1 MTRAA
6 QDERSRSRAA
16 TAADRDRLV
25 AFGMSTA
32 VVARGVGLI
41 APLIITPVCFRY
53 LGDQRYGL
61 WMAVTALTAMAW
73 FTDLGLGNGLL
84 TRLGQLADD
93 EKQQARE
100 ISSAYATVLTVAA
113 VLFGGLL
120 VVNPLIPW
128 ADLFGVG
135 DPAIAAEAPILVLM
149 CFGGFALYM
158 PLSLIQRVQYARG
171 QTVLSNLWQTA
182 GALVSVVG
190 VLAAIAADL
199 SPLLVVGCAVF
210 AIPLTSAVNNL
221 VFFGLQARSIA
232 PRPRLINRA
241 TLTALLG
248 LGLRFF
254 VLTTIA
260 TVANNLDSPLIA
272 STLGLEQAAHFALVS
287 KLFAVVTMFVGLVGM
302 TVWPLNGAALV
313 DGDVSWVRRNTR
325 RMILLNT
332 VIVALIG
339 CGLVAWGHEILTLW
353 VGSADEGLV
362 PTAVFGWLAVWTLL
376 IAMAYPMTMAQNS
389 VGLLRPQFIGWLTF
403 LPLATGLKVWG
414 LHEIG
419 LVAVPAAAS
428 LAYLVTMIP
437 AVIIGYR
444 RTLRDFGRLG
454 RRPAPTAPSPSDPG
468 GHPDAP

>member
-6 QDERSRSRAA
+6 AKERSGPA
-16 TAADRDRLV
+16 TGADRDRLV

-32 VVARGVGLI
+32 VVARAVGLI

-73 FTDLGLGNGLL
+73 LTDLGLGSGLL
-84 TRLGQLADD
+84 TRLGQLAGDQP
-93 EKQQARE
+93 QQARE
-100 ISSAYATVLTVAA
+100 ISSAYASVFTVAA
-113 VLFGGLL
+113 ALFGGLL
-120 VVNPLIPW
+120 LVNPLIPW
-128 ADLFGVG
+128 ADLFGVT
-135 DPAIAAEAPILVLM
+135 DPAIAGEAPTLVLM

-182 GALVSVVG
+182 GALVSVAG
-190 VLAAIAADL
+190 VLAAIAGDL
-199 SPLLVVGCAVF
+199 PPLVVVGFAVF
-210 AIPLTSAVNNL
+210 AIPATSAVNNL
-221 VFFGLQARSIA
+221 VFFGFQSRGIA

-241 TLTALLG
+241 TLTGLLR

-272 STLGLEQAAHFALVS
+272 STLGLQQAAHFALVS

-302 TVWPLNGAALV
+302 TVWPVNGAALTS
-313 DGDVSWVRRNTR
+313 GDVPWVRRNTR
-325 RMILLNT
+325 RMILVNI
-332 VIVALIG
+332 VIVATIG
-339 CGLVAWGHEILTLW
+339 LGLLAWGQEVLTIW
-353 VGSADEGLV
+353 VGGADQEWV
-362 PTAVFGWLAVWTLL
+362 PKAVFGWLGLWTLL
-376 IAMAYPMTMAQNS
+376 VAMAVPMTMAQNS
-389 VGLLRPQFIGWLTF
+389 VGLLRPQLVGWLTF

-414 LHEIG
+414 LHEFG

-428 LAYLVTMIP
+428 LAYLVTMGP

-444 RTLRDFGRLG
+444 RTLRDFARDPE
-454 RRPAPTAPSPSDPG
+454 RSPFDTPLSSDRG
-468 GHPDAP
+468 GSPDAP

>member
-6 QDERSRSRAA
+6 SGQRSPSAA
-16 TAADRDRLV
+16 GAERDRLV

-32 VVARGVGLI
+32 VLARSIGLI

-84 TRLGQLADD
+84 TRLGQLADN
-93 EKQQARE
+93 ERQQSRE

-113 VLFGGLL
+113 LLFGGLL
-120 VVNPLIPW
+120 LVNPLIPW
-128 ADLFGVG
+128 ATLFGVV
-135 DPAIAAEAPILVLM
+135 DPAIAAEAPVLVLM
-149 CFGGFALYM
+149 CFGAFALYM

-182 GALVSVVG
+182 GALVSVAL
-190 VLAAIAADL
+190 VLAAIAAEL
-199 SPLLVVGCAVF
+199 SPLVVVGCAVF

-221 VFFGLQARSIA
+221 VFFGVQARSIA
-232 PRPRLINRA
+232 PRPGLIDRT
-241 TLTALLG
+241 TLTALLR

-260 TVANNLDSPLIA
+260 TIANNLDSPLIA
-272 STLGLEQAAHFALVS
+272 STLGLEQAAHFALVN
-287 KLFAVVTMFVGLVGM
+287 KLFAVVTMFVGLVGL
-302 TVWPLNGAALV
+302 TVWPVNGAALV
-313 DGDVSWVRRNTR
+313 QGDVSWVRRNTR
-325 RMILLNT
+325 RMILINT
-332 VIVALIG
+332 VIVAIIG
-339 CGLVAWGHEILTLW
+339 CGLVAWGHEVLTVW
-353 VGSADEGLV
+353 VGTANPEVV

-389 VGLLRPQFIGWLTF
+389 VGILRPQFFGWLTF

-414 LHEIG
+414 LHELG

-428 LAYLVTMIP
+428 LAYLATMVP
-437 AVIIGYR
+437 AVIVGYR
-444 RTLRDFGRLG
+444 RTIRNFTRFGNPTSTNT
-454 RRPAPTAPSPSDPG
+454 PAPSDRG
-468 GHPDAP
+468 GTPDAV

>member
-6 QDERSRSRAA
+6 SSERSGPAA
-16 TAADRDRLV
+16 GAERDRLI

-32 VVARGVGLI
+32 VVARGIGLI

-53 LGDQRYGL
+53 LGDERYGL

-84 TRLGQLADD
+84 TRLGQLAGD
-93 EKQQARE
+93 ERQQARE
-100 ISSAYATVLTVAA
+100 ISSAYATVLSVAA
-113 VLFGGLL
+113 LLFGGLL
-120 VVNPLIPW
+120 LVNPLIPW
-128 ADLFGVG
+128 AELFDVA
-135 DPAIAAEAPILVLM
+135 DPATAAEAPVLVLM

-182 GALVSVVG
+182 GALVSVAA
-190 VLAAIAADL
+190 VLAAIAAEL
-199 SPLLVVGCAVF
+199 SPMLVVGCAVF

-221 VFFGLQARSIA
+221 VFFGVQARSIA
-232 PRPRLINRA
+232 PRPGLIDRA
-241 TLTALLG
+241 TLTALLR

-287 KLFAVVTMFVGLVGM
+287 KLFAVVTMFVGLVGL
-302 TVWPLNGAALV
+302 TVWPVNGAALV
-313 DGDVSWVRRNTR
+313 DGDVAWVRRNTR
-325 RMILLNT
+325 RMILVNT
-332 VIVALIG
+332 VIVAVIG
-339 CGLVAWGHEILTLW
+339 CGLVAWGHQVLTLW
-353 VGSADEGLV
+353 VGSADPQLA

-389 VGLLRPQFIGWLTF
+389 VGLLRPQFVGWLTF

-428 LAYLVTMIP
+428 LAYLATMIP

-444 RTLRDFGRLG
+444 RTLRNFARVDSTPSTK
-454 RRPAPTAPSPSDPG
+454 RPAPSDLG
-468 GHPDAP
+468 GSPDAV